1 MSVAPVAAAQQ
12 DAPAGQDFILRIE
25 NVTKRFGGLVAVDD
39 VSFDVKRGEVFA
51 LIGPNGAGKTTLFN
65 SITGIFPP
73 TDGRVVFEGR
83 DIAGAKPHQ
92 AAALGIARTFQ
103 NIRLFEYMS
112 AVDNVR
118 VGQHCRTKSKLW
130 DSLFKTPYERHEE
143 KAISERAMELL
154 QFVGIEKRAEEYARN
169 LAYGQQRRLEIARA
183 LATRPRLLL
192 LDEPAAGFTPQ
203 EKVELMRLVDK
214 ILAEGI
220 TVFLIEHDMKVVM
233 GISRNIAVLDH
244 GELIALGPPEVI
256 RKDQR
261 VIEAYLGKGS

>member
-1 MSVAPVAAAQQ
+1 MA
-12 DAPAGQDFILRIE
+12 APAPAVTDDILRIDH
-25 NVTKRFGGLVAVDD
+25 VTKRFGGLVAVDD
-39 VSFDVKRGEVFA
+39 VSFAVKRGEVFA

-65 SITGIFPP
+65 SITGMFPP
-73 TDGRVVFEGR
+73 SDGHVIFDGE
-83 DIAGAKPHQ
+83 DITGAKPHQ
-92 AAALGIARTFQ
+92 AAKIGIARTFQ

-112 AVDNVR
+112 ALDNVR
-118 VGQHCRTKSKLW
+118 LGQHCRSHSKLW
-130 DSLFKTPYERHEE
+130 DSLFKTPYERREE
-143 KAISERAMELL
+143 RAITERAMELL
-154 QFVGIEKRAEEYARN
+154 RFVGIAAHAENYARN

-261 VIEAYLGKGS
+261 VIEAYLGKGA

>member
-1 MSVAPVAAAQQ
+1 MTVTSSP
-12 DAPAGQDFILRIE
+12 PATPTADPFILRIE
-25 NVTKRFGGLVAVDD
+25 HVTKRFGGLIAVDD

-65 SITGIFPP
+65 CITGIFPP
-73 TDGRVVFEGR
+73 SEGRVVFNGQ

-92 AAALGIARTFQ
+92 AAALGVARTFQ

-112 AVDNVR
+112 ALDNVR
-118 VGQHCRTKSKLW
+118 VGQHCRTRSKLW
-130 DSLFKTPYERHEE
+130 DSLFKTPFERREE
-143 KAISERAMELL
+143 REITERARELL
-154 QFVGIEKRAEEYARN
+154 EFVGIDQHAENYARN

-183 LATRPRLLL
+183 LATRPQLLL

-214 ILAEGI
+214 ILARGI

-233 GISRNIAVLDH
+233 GISRQIAVLDH
-244 GELIALGPPEVI
+244 GERIALGSPTEI
-256 RKDQR
+256 RANPR
-261 VIEAYLGKGS
+261 VIEAYLGKSA